1 MYFRDS
7 GGKLVRFNSNV
18 YHTQYDMYYAFY
30 KKKFNVIV
38 PKYNVIN
45 DITIINYLNNPKL
58 LSL

>member
-1 MYFRDS
+1 MYFRNS
-7 GGKLVRFNSNV
+7 GGKLVCFNSND